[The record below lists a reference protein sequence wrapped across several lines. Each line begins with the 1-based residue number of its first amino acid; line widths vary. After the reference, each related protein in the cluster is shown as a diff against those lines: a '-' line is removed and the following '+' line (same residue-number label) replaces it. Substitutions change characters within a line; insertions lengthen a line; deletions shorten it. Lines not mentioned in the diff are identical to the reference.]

1 MPISEKVNDMTDILE
16 QKKERLLDELIDTL
30 FEVTENYCDI
40 QKIDKILDELE
51 RIDPTLSEPFSVEES
66 YQRFIERL
74 RQLEQSGSLE
84 DLSW

>member
-40 QKIDKILDELE
+40 QKIDKIL
-51 RIDPTLSEPFSVEES
+51 
-66 YQRFIERL
+66 YY
-74 RQLEQSGSLE
+74 SLIK
-84 DLSW
+84 

>member
-84 DLSW
+84 ELSW